1 MYKRQVSDGTFTIT
15 NIGIFDSLTGTAI
28 INQPQLGIIAFG
40 AIRKMPRVIE
50 TNKGDF
56 IGIRKVIM
64 ISLSFD
70 HRIINGAMGGLFLK
84 RIKELIQNWDNSVEI

>member
-1 MYKRQVSDGTFTIT
+1 
-15 NIGIFDSLTGTAI
+15 
-28 INQPQLGIIAFG
+28 
-40 AIRKMPRVIE
+40 MPRVIE

-70 HRIINGAMGGLFLK
+70 HRIINGATGGLFLK
-84 RIKELIQNWDNSVEI
+84 RIKNLIQEWDINQEV

>member
-1 MYKRQVSDGTFTIT
+1 MPPALLRLHQAALTIDGQSIVAPL
-15 NIGIFDSLTGTAI
+15 SLSA
-28 INQPQLGIIAFG
+28 
-40 AIRKMPRVIE
+40 
-50 TNKGDF
+50 NKGDF

-84 RIKELIQNWDNSVEI
+84 RVKELIQNWDNSVEI